1 MNFQSI
7 YNVFVEFAIEI
18 IEKEPSFEQ
27 NMSKSDCKK
36 LCFWKQLNRFRNSKF
51 WLQCEA
57 NALWYNILIWTK
69 TQHSKLLVK
78 NDNHAINV
86 NIAINVY
93 GSETDAILIGQIN
106 QSHEKEIHYI
116 YLIRTKEEVAIILRP
131 VWYSVSVFFR
141 RTWTTPILYCNTLF
155 QLYYQSTKSQ
165 MRYLVVLSILT
176 T

>member
-1 MNFQSI
+1 MNFKSI

-116 YLIRTKEEVAIILRP
+116 YLIRTKYHLSTQRCCKYFHIFTKIVT
-131 VWYSVSVFFR
+131 FR
-141 RTWTTPILYCNTLF
+141 FYMSTLKKNT
-155 QLYYQSTKSQ
+155 
-165 MRYLVVLSILT
+165 
-176 T
+176 